1 MKFNMF
7 NWILETFSTFLVFI
21 SLNRYFTLLYIVTIS
36 CGTPIV
42 YFMGIEE
49 NRNLAKDYFKSNI
62 RIFKKKSI
70 EPKHK
75 KKTVITNTSIV
86 ISSETY

>member
-49 NRNLAKDYFKSNI
+49 NRNLAKDYFKLNI
-62 RIFKKKSI
+62 RIFQKKSI
-70 EPKHK
+70 EPKHE